1 MVDHDKYIVQT
12 IHILNLAEV
21 DLMEISEADRSRTLK
36 LEMEMTEAAISGDT
50 ENFFNLLDD
59 WRCILMRGE
68 EGNKSGELSNV
79 NISRTFFTFSR

>member
-36 LEMEMTEAAISGDT
+36 LEMEMTEAVNSGDT

-59 WRCILMRGE
+59 WRCILMRG
-68 EGNKSGELSNV
+68 GGGEK
-79 NISRTFFTFSR
+79 IYQREAA